1 MYKSKEEKLDL
12 IRAAVLDGY
21 PTFEDAYRD
30 AQFCSQ
36 AEALLHMLQGE
47 NVFLSGGAG
56 SGKSYTLERFVRCM
70 KQLHPGISIAV
81 TATTGLAALS
91 IGGTTVHK
99 MTGLGVWKGSY
110 EEYLSTY
117 GDTSPW
123 FKRQQRD
130 LKQLDVLIVDEVSM
144 LSAQGLQFV
153 VDRLYDARGT
163 LPQIILVGDY
173 TQLPAVATPED
184 IETYGP
190 TVAQSSYKCP
200 AWEAI
205 SPISCYLDKSWRA
218 DGDQTLK
225 FILDNIAT
233 GRGRS
238 PENLEALG
246 EISVTTDVE
255 PSTASILMT
264 TNRDVDAHNQRQ
276 QSYNQGEAVSYYASY
291 DSPQAE
297 NYAKSLGI
305 PDVLTLKD
313 GDRVMITQNID
324 PMMDGAEARVVDL
337 ESGERADFPIC
348 NGMIGTF
355 IVGERP
361 QVLYERDGR
370 QYLIQFL
377 DRHAYSQTE
386 VKSIMTAQ
394 GPTMA
399 DVPTLT
405 VLQYP
410 IKLAYAISVHKSQG
424 QTLDNIL
431 VDLTQCWMP
440 NLGYVALSRVRSV
453 KDITLI
459 KRGAKV
465 GSPNALLVT
474 EESLRIKREI
484 LDESKKYRIENMDKV
499 LPRIL
504 QYEPREGQK
513 RGRQNRAKRFV

>member
-1 MYKSKEEKLDL
+1 M
-12 IRAAVLDGY
+12 
-21 PTFEDAYRD
+21 
-30 AQFCSQ
+30 
-36 AEALLHMLQGE
+36 
-47 NVFLSGGAG
+47 
-56 SGKSYTLERFVRCM
+56 
-70 KQLHPGISIAV
+70 
-81 TATTGLAALS
+81 
-91 IGGTTVHK
+91 
-99 MTGLGVWKGSY
+99 
-110 EEYLSTY
+110 
-117 GDTSPW
+117 
-123 FKRQQRD
+123 
-130 LKQLDVLIVDEVSM
+130 
-144 LSAQGLQFV
+144 
-153 VDRLYDARGT
+153 
-163 LPQIILVGDY
+163 
-173 TQLPAVATPED
+173 
-184 IETYGP
+184 
-190 TVAQSSYKCP
+190 
-200 AWEAI
+200 
-205 SPISCYLDKSWRA
+205 
-218 DGDQTLK
+218 
-225 FILDNIAT
+225 
-233 GRGRS
+233 
-238 PENLEALG
+238 
-246 EISVTTDVE
+246 TTDVQ

-276 QSYNQGEAVSYYASY
+276 QSYNQGKAVSYHASY

-355 IVGERP
+355 IAGERP

-370 QYLIQFL
+370 QYLIRFL

-504 QYEPREGQK
+504 QYEPRQGQK